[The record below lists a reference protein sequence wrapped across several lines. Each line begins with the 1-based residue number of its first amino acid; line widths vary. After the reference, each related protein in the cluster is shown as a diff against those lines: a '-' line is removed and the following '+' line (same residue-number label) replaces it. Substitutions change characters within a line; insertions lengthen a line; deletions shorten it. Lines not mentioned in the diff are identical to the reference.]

1 MRATPLAVRSR
12 RIPFLGL
19 CMLVVLAGCAHS
31 RSEPGAGVA
40 EERIS
45 TGYAT
50 ETKSSSTASVAS
62 MKQEDVRERQATRFE
77 ELLERLPGVDVVRSG
92 NHYTV
97 RIRGSRSILGNND
110 PLYVVDG
117 RIVHS
122 TDLITPQNVVRIDVL
137 KDAASLAMYG
147 SRGANGVIVVTTIHS
162 H

>member
-1 MRATPLAVRSR
+1 
-12 RIPFLGL
+12 
-19 CMLVVLAGCAHS
+19 
-31 RSEPGAGVA
+31 
-40 EERIS
+40 
-45 TGYAT
+45 
-50 ETKSSSTASVAS
+50 
-62 MKQEDVRERQATRFE
+62 MKQEAVKERQATRFE